1 MINYISNSG
10 SKVEIYAENPQDNLG
25 IFWIDLINPTEEE
38 RLLIEKTYN
47 VELFTKEESEEIES
61 SSKYVETDDEIGINL
76 NFMNRIGNEHQYE
89 PVSFILKNRILFT
102 ERDSD
107 FKTFQ
112 DTYKKIK
119 VTKPEDGDD
128 AFLVILDTRI
138 DYLADIVEGINN
150 KVAKITQE
158 LVNTEKY
165 DRSLLIEITALQENL
180 LGLRENTVEIQRL
193 LSSLI
198 KSKKFPN
205 EDYET
210 VRVMLKDISSILEYT
225 SFCFDRVEFL
235 QNTFQGLIDMEQ
247 NRVMKVFTIITV
259 CFAPPTLIAGIYGM
273 NFSHMTGVN
282 HPYGFPIAILL
293 MVATIIGT
301 LFYFKFKNWL

>member
-1 MINYISNSG
+1 MINYLSNSKP
-10 SKVEIYAENPQDNLG
+10 KVEVYTENPLDNKG
-25 IFWIDLINPTEEE
+25 IFWVDLIQPTEEE
-38 RLLIEKTYN
+38 RKKVEDQFK

-89 PVSFILKNRILFT
+89 PVSFILKDKILFT

-107 FKTFQ
+107 FKSFQ
-112 DTYKKIK
+112 DSYRKIK
-119 VTKPEDGDD
+119 VTRPEDGDD

-138 DYLADIVEGINN
+138 DYLADIVEGIND
-150 KVAKITQE
+150 KIAKITKE
-158 LVNTEKY
+158 LVKAEKF
-165 DRSLLIEITALQENL
+165 DSDLLLEITALQEQL

-193 LSSLI
+193 LSTLI

-210 VRVMLKDISSILEYT
+210 VRVMLKDLSSILEFT

-247 NRVMKVFTIITV
+247 NRVMKVFTVITV
-259 CFAPPTLIAGIYGM
+259 CFAPPTLIAGIFGM
-273 NFSHMTGVN
+273 NFTNMAGLE
-282 HPYGFPIAILL
+282 HPYGFPITIFL
-293 MVATIIGT
+293 MVVSMVGT
-301 LFYFKFKNWL
+301 LLYFKFKNWL